1 MQAGALP
8 FRRCGRGCV
17 CGTNMLKAALDTVSG
32 LKFTGSHC
40 PAGGVSCK
48 ASLCLVALAHS
59 ADWVKGR
66 KGAE

>member
-48 ASLCLVALAHS
+48 ASLAWSLWHTQQT
-59 ADWVKGR
+59 WVKGR